1 MPDPAL
7 PRVPAD
13 RPARPHLARSNQI
26 TQAPRWLSTDLRD
39 GNQALIDPM
48 SPERKHRMFDL
59 LVAMGYKEIEVGFPS
74 ASETDFAFVRQ
85 LIERDKVPED
95 VTISVLTQAREDLI
109 ERTTQSL
116 VGVHHANIHLY
127 NALAPL
133 FRRVVFR
140 ATNDE
145 IKDIAVRGTEL
156 MMKYAEA
163 NLGQTII
170 GYEYSPE
177 IFTSTELP
185 FSARGLR
192 GRLRRLAARRRPRDH
207 PQPAGHHRGR
217 RRPTSTPTRSS
228 GSPAS

>member
-1 MPDPAL
+1 MPIQRYRAFPPIDL
-7 PRVPAD
+7 PD
-13 RPARPHLARSNQI
+13 RTWPTNQI

-74 ASETDFAFVRQ
+74 ASETDFSFVRQ

-109 ERTTQSL
+109 ERTTESL

-156 MMKYAEA
+156 VMKYSEA
-163 NLGQTII
+163 NLGQTVDRLRV
-170 GYEYSPE
+170 
-177 IFTSTELP
+177 LP
-185 FSARGLR
+185 GDLHRHRAAVLASRSARRSPTCGSPTT
-192 GRLRRLAARRRPRDH
+192 AARSSSTCRPRS
-207 PQPAGHHRGR
+207 RS
-217 RRPTSTPTRSS
+217 RRPTCTPTRSS